1 MAIYKRDR
9 GFELLTTEN
18 KSCKWPER
26 DSNPG
31 PPDCESDALTTRPR
45 CLPKKQVSPDRMRSV
60 KEALNGYQRFP
71 SLTVVS
77 HSPINIDERRIPIS
91 ALKHT
96 YQLRARY
103 AQHLKHTQN
112 HITRAVAAMDSCCA
126 HGCHCSNDMVLRML
140 KVLGIPS
147 AELVGVLHC
156 CSWYCYREELSMEAR
171 EPLSLL
177 SVMLFTR
184 SRSVPRVRSKIE
196 TTEKV

>member
-147 AELVGVLHC
+147 AALVGVLHC
-156 CSWYCYREELSMEAR
+156 CSWYCYREKNCQWKLE
-171 EPLSLL
+171 SL
-177 SVMLFTR
+177 
-184 SRSVPRVRSKIE
+184 SRSFRSCFSRDHVPFPACDPK
-196 TTEKV
+196 

>member
-1 MAIYKRDR
+1 M
-9 GFELLTTEN
+9 EN
-18 KSCKWPER
+18 KCSKWPGR
-26 DSNPG
+26 DSDPG

-60 KEALNGYQRFP
+60 KEAVNGYQRFP

-77 HSPINIDERRIPIS
+77 QSPINIDERRIPIS
-91 ALKHT
+91 ALEQT

-103 AQHLKHTQN
+103 AHGQLLC
-112 HITRAVAAMDSCCA
+112 AVAGMDSCYA
-126 HGCHCSNDMVLRML
+126 HGCHCSSDMVLRML
-140 KVLGIPS
+140 KVLSIPS

-156 CSWYCYREELSMEAR
+156 CNWYCYREKNCQWEHESLSR
-171 EPLSLL
+171 FF
-177 SVMLFTR
+177 SVTLFTR

>member
-1 MAIYKRDR
+1 M
-9 GFELLTTEN
+9 
-18 KSCKWPER
+18 
-26 DSNPG
+26 
-31 PPDCESDALTTRPR
+31 LTTRPR

-60 KEALNGYQRFP
+60 KEAVNGYQRFP

-77 HSPINIDERRIPIS
+77 QSPINIDERRIPIS

-96 YQLRARY
+96 YQLCDRY
-103 AQHLKHTQN
+103 AQHLKHAQN

-126 HGCHCSNDMVLRML
+126 HGCHCSSDMVLLML

-156 CSWYCYREELSMEAR
+156 CNWYCYREKNCQWEHESLSR
-171 EPLSLL
+171 FF